1 MLTSAAGC
9 ANAHT
14 AACCSSRQQPRQRGT
29 TAGGAKPP
37 PGQQG
42 RRAPL
47 REVRRRGTE
56 FDAEEPDHRPDFI
69 ERLVVGIFGKK
80 VLDDQEPMGMKRMG
94 YEEFPE
100 VYPATTTEFAA
111 PVEGDDA
118 EVALFRPLL
127 ARTQLEEK
135 ELMLCYSAEE
145 CGWDPDAFHRS
156 VDSMGAAVVM
166 GRTAGGAVFGGYNPK
181 GWIGLGED
189 RDSIAAFLFT
199 WPDGDTSK
207 PAVKLPK
214 TGGAS
219 MAVIDKQFSG
229 IQFGAEGLTIDLG
242 SQGFDPRLAKS
253 RLGSYYERI
262 PGGGRSLFAEGEVKK
277 ATLTE
282 LKVWVAKGAGE
293 EWQLD
298 GIVWKTK
305 ANT

>member
-1 MLTSAAGC
+1 MARHSGATKPGASAPPLALRVTPPFRRHISGQP
-9 ANAHT
+9 T
-14 AACCSSRQQPRQRGT
+14 TQPRDVS
-29 TAGGAKPP
+29 A
-37 PGQQG
+37 
-42 RRAPL
+42 
-47 REVRRRGTE
+47 RGTE
-56 FDAEEPDHRPDFI
+56 FDAEEEHHRPDFI

-80 VLDDQEPMGMKRMG
+80 VLDDPEPMGMKRMRA
-94 YEEFPE
+94 EEFPE
-100 VYPATTTEFAA
+100 VYPATTTEFAEA
-111 PVEGDDA
+111 VEGDEE

-135 ELMLCYSAEE
+135 ELMLCFSAEE
-145 CGWDPDAFHRS
+145 CGWDADAFHRC

-199 WPDGDTSK
+199 WPDGDTSS
-207 PAVKLPK
+207 PAIKLPK

-219 MAVIDKQFSG
+219 MAVVDKQFAG
-229 IQFGAEGLTIDLG
+229 IQFGAEGLTIHLG
-242 SQGFDPRLAKS
+242 SQGHEPRLAKS
-253 RLGSYYERI
+253 RLGSYYERC
-262 PGGGRSLFAEGEVKK
+262 PGGGRSLFSPDEVKS
-277 ATLTE
+277 AMLTD

-305 ANT
+305 AST